1 MIAFRTKEGKQKET
15 FCSDPSSSGGF
26 ILFKEFHKPSS
37 VQEAVT
43 LRNRLGLS
51 AYLGGGTIINTLT
64 YAKEVPEEEQATALI
79 SLSALGLN
87 KIELTDSELVI
98 GAGVTH
104 QELLESD
111 KVFPAIKEAAAYMV
125 NRNIRNMATVGG
137 NVALRGATCNL
148 ASMLLALDAKV
159 ELMQADGKTKIVSIA
174 DYNENGNSQDLIL
187 NVRIS
192 QEMGSR
198 KFASRRYVRTQNDIS
213 ILAAYVITQG
223 EADKIEDVRL
233 VMGGVAAHP
242 VHLTEVEKSLK
253 GTSLP
258 ERDVLVEQ
266 IRPLLNPIADIR
278 GSVAFKR
285 EVGAQIAAW
294 TIYKAFGQL

>member
-1 MIAFRTKEGKQKET
+1 MF
-15 FCSDPSSSGGF
+15 S
-26 ILFKEFHKPSS
+26 EFHRPSS
-37 VQEAVT
+37 VQEAVN
-43 LRNRLGLS
+43 LRSRLGLS
-51 AYLGGGTIINTLT
+51 AYLGGGTILNTLT
-64 YAKEVPEEEQATALI
+64 YVKEVPEEEQATALI

-87 KIELTDSELVI
+87 KIELTDSELII

-104 QELLESD
+104 QELLEND
-111 KVFPAIKEAAAYMV
+111 KIFPALKEAAAYMV

-159 ELMQADGKTKIVSIA
+159 ELMKADNSTHIVSIA
-174 DYNENGNSQDLIL
+174 DYNENGDPKDLIL

-192 QEMGSR
+192 SEMGAR

-213 ILAAYVITQG
+213 ILAAYAVVKG
-223 EADKIEDVRL
+223 EPDKIEDVRI
-233 VMGGVAAHP
+233 VMGGVAARP
-242 VHLTEVEKSLK
+242 VHLSKIEEGLK
-253 GTSLP
+253 GGALP
-258 ERDVLVEQ
+258 GRDVLVEQ

-278 GSVAFKR
+278 GGVAFKR

-294 TIYKAFGQL
+294 TIDKAFGQL

>member
-1 MIAFRTKEGKQKET
+1 M
-15 FCSDPSSSGGF
+15 
-26 ILFKEFHKPSS
+26 FKEFHKPSS

-64 YAKEVPEEEQATALI
+64 YAKEVPEEEQATTLI
-79 SLSALGLN
+79 SLSALNLN
-87 KIELTDSELVI
+87 KIELTDSELII
-98 GAGVTH
+98 GSGVTH
-104 QELLESD
+104 QEILESD
-111 KVFPAIKEAAAYMV
+111 KVFPSIKEAAAYMV

-137 NVALRGATCNL
+137 NVALRGSTCNL

-159 ELMQADGKTKIVSIA
+159 ELLQADGNSKIVSIA
-174 DYNENGNSQDLIL
+174 DYNENGDPQDLIL

-213 ILAAYVITQG
+213 ILAAYVVAKG
-223 EADKIEDVRL
+223 EADKIEDVRI
-233 VMGGVAAHP
+233 VMGGVAAH
-242 VHLTEVEKSLK
+242 HIRLTEIEKELNNA
-253 GTSLP
+253 TLP
-258 ERDVLVEQ
+258 GRDALVEQ

-278 GSVAFKR
+278 GGVAFKR

>member
-1 MIAFRTKEGKQKET
+1 MF
-15 FCSDPSSSGGF
+15 S
-26 ILFKEFHKPSS
+26 EFHKPSS
-37 VQEAVT
+37 VQEAVC

-51 AYLGGGTIINTLT
+51 AYLGGGTILNTLT
-64 YAKEVPEEEQATALI
+64 YAKEVPEEEQAKALI

-87 KIELTDSELVI
+87 TIELTDSELII

-111 KVFPAIKEAAAYMV
+111 KVFPALKEAAAYMV

-137 NVALRGATCNL
+137 NIALRGSTCNL

-159 ELMQADGKTKIVSIA
+159 ELMKADGSTLVVDIA
-174 DYNENGNSQDLIL
+174 EYNENGDPKDLIL

-192 QEMGSR
+192 SEMGAR

-213 ILAAYVITQG
+213 ILAAYAVVKG
-223 EADKIEDVRL
+223 ESDKIEDVRL

-242 VHLTEVEKSLK
+242 VRLTEIEKNLK
-253 GTSLP
+253 GASLP
-258 ERDVLVEQ
+258 ERDVLVKQ

-278 GSVAFKR
+278 GGVAFKQ

-294 TIYKAFGQL
+294 TVYKAFGQL